1 MTNLFSL
8 MNQYQKIKDLG
19 SGAFGTVILAKKGN
33 DYYAIKRTNIAN
45 ATRQECQDAFN
56 EINNLKSI
64 NNHHVVKVFHSFTE
78 NGNLYMVMEY
88 INDGDLAKKIDQR
101 SNVGFS
107 EDEILYIFI
116 QIVLAIKCVHE
127 QNIIH
132 RDIKPQ
138 NIFITRDN
146 YVKIGDFN
154 VSYKL
159 ANRREITRELAGTNC
174 YLSPEMLSGQG
185 CNTQTDI
192 FSLGCV
198 LFELCTLT
206 KAFKYNN
213 PQDYINAMNRRHYH
227 RIPDRYSQNLKNLI
241 NRMLDPNP
249 QTRITANQIL
259 QLDFIRSRL
268 EIPQRNDQLNETIR
282 HTTNPPPPPP
292 PTTSE
297 ENNVFANAFSALGAI
312 TFIFWLSRR
321 ILGRR

>member
-1 MTNLFSL
+1 MD
-8 MNQYQKIKDLG
+8 QYQEIKVLG
-19 SGAFGTVILAKKGN
+19 SGAFGTVILSKKGN
-33 DYYAIKRTNIAN
+33 DYYAIKKTNISK
-45 ATRQECQDAFN
+45 ATQQERQDAFN
-56 EINNLKSI
+56 EIENLRSI
-64 NNHHVVKVFHSFTE
+64 NNHHVVKVFHSFIKE
-78 NGNLYMVMEY
+78 GCLYMVMEY
-88 INDGDLAKKIDQR
+88 INDGDLAKRIDQR
-101 SNVGFS
+101 RKNGGFS

-127 QNIIH
+127 HNIIH
-132 RDIKPQ
+132 RDLKPQ
-138 NIFITRDN
+138 NIFINRDN

-159 ANRREITRELAGTNC
+159 ANRREITREIAGTNC

-206 KAFKYNN
+206 KAFRYNN
-213 PQDYINAMNRRHYH
+213 PQDYINAMNRRQYH
-227 RIPDRYSQNLKNLI
+227 RIPDKYSQNLRNLI

-268 EIPQRNDQLNETIR
+268 EKPQRNDPLDETIR
-282 HTTNPPPPPP
+282 HTTNPPQPS
-292 PTTSE
+292 TTE
-297 ENNVFANAFSALGAI
+297 ENNIITQTFATIGIFATIFVFYKKVF
-312 TFIFWLSRR
+312 
-321 ILGRR
+321 GR